1 MATTATRK
9 QAAAIRDQMQ
19 VVRNRLPYSMDEART
34 KVHQLTDWKYH
45 ASKRPWLV
53 FAVVALVAYFIVPR
67 KPAKRVA
74 APAVD
79 AEEAGK
85 TVAKASL
92 ASMLMSTIVTFALKT
107 GSGLLAQ
114 RLTQVLEARGDRPD
128 SRPASR
134 PDSRPGGPY

>member
-9 QAAAIRDQMQ
+9 QAAAIREQMQ
-19 VVRNRLPYSMDEART
+19 LVRNRLPYSMDEART
-34 KVHQLTDWKYH
+34 RVHQWTDWKYH

-53 FAVVALVAYFIVPR
+53 FAAVALVAYAIVPR
-67 KPAKRVA
+67 KSPKRVA

-79 AEEAGK
+79 GEEASK
-85 TVAKASL
+85 TVAKASI

-114 RLTQVLEARGDRPD
+114 RLTQVLESRGVRPD
-128 SRPASR
+128 GRPG
-134 PDSRPGGPY
+134 SRPGGPY